1 MSNNIAN
8 QIEQTLAAKEHLAE
22 EILINKQAVIDF
34 DRKRNSNREA
44 LSNLKKTT
52 DKKTW
57 TFFGDM
63 FIKLPTDKTK
73 VLIEKDQKLLDEKVD
88 AARDIMKQNAIA
100 IQQMEGKNDVHGF
113 SLKGLT
119 ATDLYNNTK

>member
-44 LSNLKKTT
+44 LSKLRKTT

-73 VLIEKDQKLLDEKVD
+73 VLIEK
-88 AARDIMKQNAIA
+88 
-100 IQQMEGKNDVHGF
+100 GTF
-113 SLKGLT
+113 
-119 ATDLYNNTK
+119 

>member
-44 LSNLKKTT
+44 LSKLRKTT
-52 DKKTW
+52 GMPLYTL
-57 TFFGDM
+57 TRE
-63 FIKLPTDKTK
+63 T
-73 VLIEKDQKLLDEKVD
+73 
-88 AARDIMKQNAIA
+88 RD
-100 IQQMEGKNDVHGF
+100 
-113 SLKGLT
+113 
-119 ATDLYNNTK
+119 